1 VQLTIYRIKVSK
13 KRLRGLNAYGAVADK
28 DERLFGDRFGDSPVP
43 VGILVHPDGKLAYVA
58 NTNATLIL
66 LDWLL
71 RVDGELRQSQA
82 VSCRVTPCEQDEAA
96 VRGEDWLEL
105 VGPGSLDDGK

>member
-58 NTNATLIL
+58 NTNADVISVIDLQTMML
-66 LDWLL
+66 
-71 RVDGELRQSQA
+71 VDR
-82 VSCRVTPCEQDEAA
+82 
-96 VRGEDWLEL
+96 L
-105 VGPGSLDDGK
+105 VAGKEPDGMAFAGKR